1 MDLQIADRVALVCS
15 STAGL
20 GLATAKALAA
30 DGCRV
35 VVTGRRGDVAR
46 EAAAELGS
54 GSFGLAVDLA
64 RPGAADELADAVLA
78 ETGRIDILVL
88 NGPGPA
94 PSAAADLDPEALHAA
109 IGLLADNQVGLV
121 RRALPGMRER
131 GWGRVVAIGS
141 SGVDAPLPNLAAS
154 NFGRAALAAYLK
166 TLSSE
171 VAADGVTVNMVL
183 PGRIATDRVAT
194 LDARAAERTG
204 RPAEEVRRESESA
217 IPTRRYGRPEEFGDV
232 VAFLCGAPA
241 SYVTGTTVRCDGGL
255 VPTL

>member
-20 GLATAKALAA
+20 GLATARALAA

-35 VVTGRRGDVAR
+35 VVTGRRGEVAR
-46 EAAAELGS
+46 QVAGELGH
-54 GSFGLAVDLA
+54 GSFGVAVDLA
-64 RPGAADELADAVLA
+64 QAGAADELADAVLA

-88 NGPGPA
+88 NGPGPK

-109 IGLLADNQVGLV
+109 VALLADNQIGLV
-121 RRALPGMRER
+121 RRTLPAMRER

-141 SGVDAPLPNLAAS
+141 SGVAAPLPNLAAS

-166 TLSSE
+166 TLSAE

-183 PGRIATDRVAT
+183 PGRIATDRVAS
-194 LDARAAERTG
+194 LDAGAAERTG
-204 RPAEEVRRESESA
+204 RSVEEVRRASEGG
-217 IPTRRYGRPEEFGDV
+217 IPARRYGRPEEFGGV
-232 VAFLCGAPA
+232 VAFLCGGPA
-241 SYVTGTTVRCDGGL
+241 SYVTGTTLRCDGGL
-255 VPTL
+255 VPAV